1 MEISKQESRNP
12 LYYYISTRST
22 SGSFI
27 KPVEIDRFSS
37 WVQDH
42 SPTLAPPAQRL
53 VVGVVV
59 VGIRHCPPTGS
70 SSSVAMAEQLLLL
83 PPPVVALASLLLQLL
98 WGYGHLHRLAVA
110 TRPAPPLAARR
121 PRPYHASDPSN
132 ALLLQHTQPL
142 HIVSLPA
149 IELANQSLQARSV
162 ILLTSVKPAAALART
177 EEARRRASRRS
188 RSRWPAISTM
198 IWEAKV
204 GWRPGEMRR
213 RMGEPASSRLF
224 RSSSSSSSVPRF
236 SRADDGVDDGGRGV
250 VARARAA
257 VLCVDSRGK
266 KTPERDQPPSTPTPT
281 DAHPFVSS
289 QLAFG
294 VQPDG
299 TSLPVCVVVE
309 TYCMSMYTQRTY
321 SFFFSSSILNSNKDI
336 DNIV

>member
-1 MEISKQESRNP
+1 
-12 LYYYISTRST
+12 
-22 SGSFI
+22 
-27 KPVEIDRFSS
+27 
-37 WVQDH
+37 
-42 SPTLAPPAQRL
+42 
-53 VVGVVV
+53 
-59 VGIRHCPPTGS
+59 
-70 SSSVAMAEQLLLL
+70 
-83 PPPVVALASLLLQLL
+83 
-98 WGYGHLHRLAVA
+98 
-110 TRPAPPLAARR
+110 
-121 PRPYHASDPSN
+121 
-132 ALLLQHTQPL
+132 
-142 HIVSLPA
+142 
-149 IELANQSLQARSV
+149 
-162 ILLTSVKPAAALART
+162 
-177 EEARRRASRRS
+177 
-188 RSRWPAISTM
+188 
-198 IWEAKV
+198 
-204 GWRPGEMRR
+204 
-213 RMGEPASSRLF
+213 MGEPASSRLF

-266 KTPERDQPPSTPTPT
+266 KTPERDQPPST